1 VTAPNEESSGPRPPE
16 PTPEHEPPSDSRT
29 RIIRRAPTGPIP
41 TTPDSPTTHF
51 APQPPPYRVGA
62 GAGRAGYA
70 GVPALEPTD
79 RTAVAACAVSIVS
92 GWATSVVA
100 TDLIAGWWRTDRLF
114 CIAVAF
120 LALVF
125 AGTTVSGVIMLLQRR
140 SISRYLLMAGALV
153 AVLTY
158 IGVFIAGARV
168 AWVVHLLPLLPIAT
182 VVLVLLPQTKR
193 WLDA

>member
-1 VTAPNEESSGPRPPE
+1 VTEPNEETSAPRPPE
-16 PTPEHEPPSDSRT
+16 HDPPSDSRT

-41 TTPDSPTTHF
+41 TTPDTPTTHF
-51 APQPPPYRVGA
+51 APQSPYRA
-62 GAGRAGYA
+62 GSRAGRTGYA
-70 GVPALEPTD
+70 GVPAPEPTD
-79 RTAVAACAVSIVS
+79 RTAVAACAVSIIS

-125 AGTTVSGVIMLLQRR
+125 AGTTVSGVILLLQRR

-153 AVLTY
+153 AFLTY

-168 AWVVHLLPLLPIAT
+168 AWVVHLLPILPIAT

>member
-1 VTAPNEESSGPRPPE
+1 MTAPNEQPSGPRPPE
-16 PTPEHEPPSDSRT
+16 STPEPESPSESRT

-41 TTPDSPTTHF
+41 TTPDSPTAHF
-51 APQPPPYRVGA
+51 ATQPPLYRG
-62 GAGRAGYA
+62 GPRTGYA
-70 GVPALEPTD
+70 GVPPVEPND
-79 RTAVAACAVSIVS
+79 RTAVAACAVSIIS

-100 TDLIAGWWRTDRLF
+100 TDLIAGWWRSDRLF

-125 AGTTVSGVIMLLQRR
+125 AATTVSGVIMLLQRR
-140 SISRYLLMAGALV
+140 SLSRYLLMAGALV
-153 AVLTY
+153 AFLTY

-168 AWVVHLLPLLPIAT
+168 AWVVHLLPALPIAT

-193 WLDA
+193 WLDV

>member
-1 VTAPNEESSGPRPPE
+1 MTEPNEETSAPRPPE
-16 PTPEHEPPSDSRT
+16 HDPPSDSRT

-41 TTPDSPTTHF
+41 TTPDTPTTHF
-51 APQPPPYRVGA
+51 APQSPYRA
-62 GAGRAGYA
+62 GSRAGRTGYA
-70 GVPALEPTD
+70 GVPAPEPTD

-125 AGTTVSGVIMLLQRR
+125 AGTTVSGVILLLQRR

-153 AVLTY
+153 AFLTY

-168 AWVVHLLPLLPIAT
+168 AWVVHLLPILPIAT

>member
-1 VTAPNEESSGPRPPE
+1 VTAPNDEPSDPPPPE
-16 PTPEHEPPSDSRT
+16 PAPEHESPSDSRT

-41 TTPDSPTTHF
+41 TTPDTPTTHI
-51 APQPPPYRVGA
+51 APQPAPYRA
-62 GAGRAGYA
+62 GSAAGRAGYA
-70 GVPALEPTD
+70 GIPAVEPSA

-100 TDLIAGWWRTDRLF
+100 TDLIAGWWRSDRLF

-125 AGTTVSGVIMLLQRR
+125 AGTTVSGVILLLQRR
-140 SISRYLLMAGALV
+140 SIARYLLMAGALV

-168 AWVVHLLPLLPIAT
+168 AWVVHLLPILPIAT